1 MMAENGTQVK
11 KIPMELQPESEFRF
25 RGDFRTAVTIPLKVK
40 NTSSTSALLYKM
52 KTTKPHR
59 YIVKPFKGEVA
70 PASEAVVHVTLL
82 PFHFK
87 SDQRYTDKFLLQV
100 S

>member
-40 NTSSTSALLYKM
+40 NTSDLKIGKFRLWIAIFYPTLTLLRCLFLAFALLLNF
-52 KTTKPHR
+52 
-59 YIVKPFKGEVA
+59 IL
-70 PASEAVVHVTLL
+70 VV
-82 PFHFK
+82 
-87 SDQRYTDKFLLQV
+87 
-100 S
+100 